1 MTDSDVEFQTTHN
14 FLEVFDDDE
23 LYGDPLMASPVNTS
37 PSSPTTETIIPFPVS
52 KRVRRVTPKEQIDR
66 LQDEIRGLAAH
77 LHAIEAVAVPPHPHS
92 HSRRSELWRIMALRQ
107 LEQRRISESESREL
121 REMVKHQIEEAKSLS
136 RILRRRTRI
145 QRLREMLEDNH
156 RNRPNET
163 IPFAVAVQEGEQV
176 FEEMLRDVND
186 IYQNMDALFTEKG
199 MHSMSCP
206 GRKRQS
212 DNTVLNGVCFE
223 LMQREIVPF
232 GVEKVKDAIWSSLGQ
247 LELEGLRSV
256 RGFKTNVQFRKHD
269 SSRDTTTAMVSFF
282 ADLSSGRSTS
292 VKIRKVVRR
301 YDEEHRT
308 IFIYRTFMEP
318 NPCNFRK
325 PVGVHAISTLVI
337 EIRYDDPDD
346 DSTLIQSHFTVT
358 RYDEELAAG
367 HRLRL
372 GVNLNISIAVWD
384 EMISRIHDQV
394 ESYLVSRASCNP
406 YKMIYA
412 RSPIV

>member
-1 MTDSDVEFQTTHN
+1 
-14 FLEVFDDDE
+14 
-23 LYGDPLMASPVNTS
+23 
-37 PSSPTTETIIPFPVS
+37 
-52 KRVRRVTPKEQIDR
+52 
-66 LQDEIRGLAAH
+66 
-77 LHAIEAVAVPPHPHS
+77 
-92 HSRRSELWRIMALRQ
+92 
-107 LEQRRISESESREL
+107 
-121 REMVKHQIEEAKSLS
+121 
-136 RILRRRTRI
+136 
-145 QRLREMLEDNH
+145 
-156 RNRPNET
+156 
-163 IPFAVAVQEGEQV
+163 
-176 FEEMLRDVND
+176 
-186 IYQNMDALFTEKG
+186 
-199 MHSMSCP
+199 
-206 GRKRQS
+206 
-212 DNTVLNGVCFE
+212 
-223 LMQREIVPF
+223 
-232 GVEKVKDAIWSSLGQ
+232 
-247 LELEGLRSV
+247 
-256 RGFKTNVQFRKHD
+256 
-269 SSRDTTTAMVSFF
+269 
-282 ADLSSGRSTS
+282 
-292 VKIRKVVRR
+292 KVVRR

-318 NPCNFRK
+318 NPCNFRE